1 MQKLSRSTL
10 HSYPGDKL
18 VCGPDLFSGRGGERI
33 EKTPADI
40 FNKSLVGVVNVK
52 KSGRIS
58 VFGMCSDTHPLFFA
72 SQYPNSES

>member
-1 MQKLSRSTL
+1 MQKLSTL

-33 EKTPADI
+33 ERLLLI
-40 FNKSLVGVVNVK
+40 FSTQSLVGVVNVK

-72 SQYPNSES
+72 SQYPNSDS